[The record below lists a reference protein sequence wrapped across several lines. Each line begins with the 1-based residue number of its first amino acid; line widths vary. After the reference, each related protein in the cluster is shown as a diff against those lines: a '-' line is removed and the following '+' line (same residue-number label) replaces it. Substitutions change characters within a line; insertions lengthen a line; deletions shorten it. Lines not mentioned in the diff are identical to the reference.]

1 MNQLAASKDVERL
14 RTEYYSRFSRVRIF
28 VTLRTVALQALP
40 SVGFS
45 TQEYWSELPYPS
57 PGNLPEPGMESK
69 SPALQANSLPSEPPQ
84 FSSVAQSCLTLCNP
98 MDCNTPGFPVH
109 LKLLEPT
116 QTHVYHIGD
125 AIQPSHPLLSLS
137 PPTFN
142 LSQHRG
148 LSSES
153 ARHIR

>member
-1 MNQLAASKDVERL
+1 M
-14 RTEYYSRFSRVRIF
+14 
-28 VTLRTVALQALP
+28 
-40 SVGFS
+40 GFS

-137 PPTFN
+137 PPAFN

-148 LSSES
+148 LFQWVFASGGQNIGTS
-153 ARHIR
+153 ASASVLPMNRTPWTVLKGKKIWHWKMSPLDR